1 MERQDFPAIPQSFSS
16 PEAEFEHLG
25 KRMAQLE
32 SQLGKSGGAPERE
45 AVAKQIVVEHHNA
58 LPDVVRTEHAST
70 DAVHLPLSPEAHDDK
85 MAELIG
91 VLVEK
96 GAWKAMAHAEATQ
109 SPHVIDD
116 FHRVLA
122 SYLSEG
128 YGAKGLARGS
138 ALYRSLSMVLYK
150 VTLPQFEKEE
160 GKEKTLK
167 ELLSAMEQFYQGML
181 ALPKTSDGAGHFVF
195 ELANPV
201 GSESTVAYMAV
212 PKGATELFE
221 KQLVAVFPKAHV
233 ERRPDDFNVFSETG
247 YTTASVAHLGKRGI
261 FALKSYEEFEHDPVG
276 SLLSAFGRLDRESE
290 GAMVQFLI
298 KPDDSRRAYEYRHA
312 LERMAQGVP
321 LNSAIDIQ
329 DGILGKVFVAFKE
342 FFFPTK
348 RKVVGE
354 LRLDSDPRVKAIER
368 KIASPL
374 MKVSIR
380 LVASANSGEKSGA
393 ILTALEG
400 AFRQYA
406 DTAGNEL
413 VFSQVKKGA
422 LMDFAQSTAYRIFDE
437 KSGMAISTGE
447 LTAFAHF
454 PPRNADASPEFVQ
467 AKAAVAPAP
476 PDMPE
481 DGVLMGLNR
490 FRGVDRQVHLPAE
503 DRLRHLYVI
512 GQTGTGKS
520 TLLKNLIIQDIKSGA
535 GVCMIDPHGSDVL
548 EVLSAVPPERFD
560 DIIYFDPGAIDH
572 PMGLNMLEY
581 DTRYPEQKS
590 LVVDELLSIFK
601 KLFGA
606 VPESMGPAFEQY
618 FRNAA
623 LLVMDDPE
631 TGSTLLDISRV
642 FADPEFRNLK
652 LSRCKNPIVVQFW
665 RGIAMQAGGEQ
676 SLENYG
682 PYITSKFDVFTAN
695 DFMRPII
702 AQQKSAFDFRQ
713 LMDTKKILLVNLAKG
728 RIGEINANLL
738 GLIIV
743 GKFLIAALSRT
754 DSIGKELPTFYLHID
769 EFQNFTTNSI
779 ATILSEARKYKLS
792 LTIAHQFIAQLTEEI
807 RDAVFGNVGSL
818 CAFRV
823 GAEDGELLEKQFGP
837 VFSARDLMNV
847 DNRNAYVRLLLRG
860 RPEKPFSLETL
871 PFVHGS
877 VESID
882 RLREL
887 SYLKYGAD
895 RQEVESAIMARYK
908 QTGAPTDSPS
918 AI

>member
-1 MERQDFPAIPQSFSS
+1 MEREFSPVSVPVSFSS

-25 KRMAQLE
+25 KRMQQLEAQLKQKGE
-32 SQLGKSGGAPERE
+32 PEPKRE
-45 AVAKQIVVEHHNA
+45 AALQTVVEHHNA
-58 LPDVVRTEHAST
+58 LPEEVRNAEVAEG
-70 DAVHLPLSPEAHDDK
+70 AVHLPLSPEAHDEK
-85 MAELIG
+85 MSELIG

-96 GAWKAMAHAEATQ
+96 GAWKAMASAEQTR

-116 FHRVLA
+116 FHRIL
-122 SYLSEG
+122 STYLSEG
-128 YGAKGLARGS
+128 YGAKGLSRGS
-138 ALYRSLSMVLYK
+138 TLSRQLSMVLYQ
-150 VTLPQFEKEE
+150 VTLPEFEKEE
-160 GKEKTLK
+160 GRDKPLK
-167 ELLSAMEQFYQGML
+167 DLLSAMEHFYQGML
-181 ALPKTSDGAGHFVF
+181 ALPKTQDGAAHFVF
-195 ELANPV
+195 EIANPV
-201 GSESTVAYMAV
+201 GSESTVAYMAI
-212 PKGATELFE
+212 PKAAVELFE
-221 KQLVAVFPKAHV
+221 KQLGAVFPKARI
-233 ERRPDDFNVFSETG
+233 ERRPDDYNVFSESGFTTG
-247 YTTASVAHLGKRGI
+247 ASARFVRTGI
-261 FALKSYEEFEHDPVG
+261 FALKSYTEFEHDPI
-276 SLLSAFGRLDRESE
+276 SALLSAFGKLNRERE

-298 KPDDSRRAYEYRHA
+298 LPEDRGLSHQYRRA
-312 LERMAQGVP
+312 LDKMARGISLHDATSLHSGVVG
-321 LNSAIDIQ
+321 S
-329 DGILGKVFVAFKE
+329 VYSAFKE
-342 FFFPTK
+342 FFFPPK
-348 RKVVGE
+348 KHDLSE

-368 KIASPL
+368 KVASPL
-374 MKVSIR
+374 CQVVIR
-380 LVASANSGEKSGA
+380 LVASGDSPERVAS

-400 AFRQYA
+400 SFKQYG

-413 VFSQVKKGA
+413 TFKQVSRGG
-422 LMDFAQSTAYRIFDE
+422 LMDFAQKVAYRIFDE
-437 KSGMAISTGE
+437 KEALPVSTAE
-447 LTAFAHF
+447 LTAFAHL
-454 PPRNADASPEFVQ
+454 PPKDDATPEFVH
-467 AKAAVAPAP
+467 AKAATAPAP
-476 PDMPE
+476 PNLPE
-481 DGVLMGLNR
+481 AGVLL
-490 FRGVDRQVHLPAE
+490 GVNVYSGTQKEVHIPAE

-520 TLLKNLIIQDIKSGA
+520 TLLKNIIIQDIKNGE

-548 EVLSAVPPERFD
+548 EVLSAIPPERHE

-581 DTRYPEQKS
+581 DARFPEQKS

-631 TGSTLLDISRV
+631 SGSTLLDISRI

-702 AQQKSAFDFRQ
+702 AQQQSSFDFRQ
-713 LMDTKKILLVNLAKG
+713 IMDNKKILLVNLAKG
-728 RIGEINANLL
+728 RIGELNANLL

-754 DSIGKELPTFYLHID
+754 DSLGKSLPPFYLHID

-823 GAEDGELLEKQFGP
+823 GADDAELLEKQFGP
-837 VFSARDLMNV
+837 TFTARDLMNV
-847 DNRNAYVRLLLRG
+847 DNQNAYVRLLLHG
-860 RPEKPFSLETL
+860 RPEKPFSLKTN
-871 PFVHGS
+871 PFLTGE
-877 VESID
+877 VEVID

-887 SYLKYGAD
+887 SYLKYGRVRAD
-895 RQEVESAIMARYK
+895 VEAAIAARYEPK
-908 QTGAPTDSPS
+908 ASPERPHNL
-918 AI
+918 